1 MLDGI
6 RVLDFGRYVAGPYCA
21 ALLGDLGADVI
32 RVEHPEGGEDR
43 FVTPVTSDGIGAHFL
58 ALGRNKRSLT
68 LDTRTDAG
76 AEVLRGLVASADV
89 VVANLPDRGLE
100 RLGIDYSSLQSIRKD
115 IILTTANAFGQRGP
129 WRERVGFDALLQ
141 AMSGNFH
148 LSGTADTPT
157 RSFVPYVDYGTGS
170 LAAFATMAA
179 LWHRARTGEG
189 QLVSGSLLGTAL
201 AFAAPVLIE
210 EDQLA
215 LGRQATLNRNP
226 WYGPAD
232 VFSTRDG
239 FVMCMVIGRPQFER
253 WCDLVGAS
261 DWRDDV
267 RFATDRDRGRNGT
280 LLSERMQSW
289 CAERTTEEALA
300 AMEAARV
307 PGGPVLR
314 PAETLRD
321 PQVLAS
327 GHLERIDYPTA
338 AGPLPLVGLP
348 VGLSRTAG
356 RIFRRAP
363 QLGEHTEEILYEL
376 GYDASGVAALRE
388 LGAI

>member
-1 MLDGI
+1 M
-6 RVLDFGRYVAGPYCA
+6 
-21 ALLGDLGADVI
+21 
-32 RVEHPEGGEDR
+32 
-43 FVTPVTSDGIGAHFL
+43 
-58 ALGRNKRSLT
+58 
-68 LDTRTDAG
+68 
-76 AEVLRGLVASADV
+76 
-89 VVANLPDRGLE
+89 
-100 RLGIDYSSLQSIRKD
+100 
-115 IILTTANAFGQRGP
+115 NAFGREGP

-210 EDQLA
+210 EDQLE
-215 LGRQATLNRNP
+215 LGREATLNRNP

-253 WCDLVGAS
+253 WCELVGAS
-261 DWRDDV
+261 EWREDP
-267 RFATDRDRGRNGT
+267 RFATDRDRGRHGAQI
-280 LLSERMQSW
+280 SKRMQSW
-289 CAERTTEEALA
+289 CAERTTEEALE

-307 PGGPVLR
+307 PGGPVHR

-327 GHLERIDYPTA
+327 GHLERVAYPTA
-338 AGPLPLVGLP
+338 AGPVPLVGLP
-348 VGLSRTAG
+348 VAFSRTASG
-356 RIFRRAP
+356 ISRRAP
-363 QLGEHTEEILYEL
+363 QLGEHNDEILSEL
-376 GYDASGVAALRE
+376 GYEEREVAALRQ
-388 LGAI
+388 LRAI